1 MNNKYKTFHLTTYHR
16 GVEIVLLCV
25 TSSKKKFAEIVDM
38 PLSYIN
44 KYVMSYDLR
53 YSVCNENPNVLFV
66 QRGLGGESR
75 VIFKNDDVIPYEEAI
90 RVIDDYNKN
99 IITSK

>member
-1 MNNKYKTFHLTTYHR
+1 MNKKYKTFHLTTYHR

-25 TSSKKKFAEIVDM
+25 TSSKKKFAEITDK

-44 KYVMSYDLR
+44 NYGFSYDLR

-75 VIFKNDDVIPYEEAI
+75 IIFKNDDIIPYEEAI
-90 RVIDDYNKN
+90 RVIDDYKKN
-99 IITSK
+99 IITLK

>member
-1 MNNKYKTFHLTTYHR
+1 MSNKYKTFHLTTYHR

-25 TSSKKKFAEIVDM
+25 TSSKKKFAEITDK

-44 KYVMSYDLR
+44 NYGFSYDLR

-75 VIFKNDDVIPYEEAI
+75 IIFKNDDVIPYEEAI
-90 RVIDDYNKN
+90 RVIDDYKKN
-99 IITSK
+99 IITLK

>member
-1 MNNKYKTFHLTTYHR
+1 
-16 GVEIVLLCV
+16 
-25 TSSKKKFAEIVDM
+25 
-38 PLSYIN
+38 
-44 KYVMSYDLR
+44 MSYDLR

>member
-1 MNNKYKTFHLTTYHR
+1 MNKKYKTFHLTTYHR

>member
-1 MNNKYKTFHLTTYHR
+1 MNKKYKTYHLTTYHR

-25 TSSKKKFAEIVDM
+25 TSSKKKFAEITDK

-44 KYVMSYDLR
+44 NYGFSYDLR
-53 YSVCNENPNVLFV
+53 YSVCNENPNTLFI

-75 VIFKNDDVIPYEEAI
+75 VIFKNDDVMPYEEAI
-90 RVIDDYNKN
+90 RVIDDYKK
-99 IITSK
+99 ISSH

>member
-1 MNNKYKTFHLTTYHR
+1 MSNKYKTFHLTTYHR

-25 TSSKKKFAEIVDM
+25 TSSKKKFAEITDK

-44 KYVMSYDLR
+44 NYGFSYDLR

-66 QRGLGGESR
+66 QRGLGGECR

-90 RVIDDYNKN
+90 RVIDDYKKN
-99 IITSK
+99 IITLK